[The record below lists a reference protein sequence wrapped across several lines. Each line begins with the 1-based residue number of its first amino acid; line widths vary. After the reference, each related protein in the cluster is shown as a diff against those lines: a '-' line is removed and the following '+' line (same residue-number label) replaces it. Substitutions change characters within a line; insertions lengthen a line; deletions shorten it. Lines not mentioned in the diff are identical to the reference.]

1 MMKRCPAVL
10 VRLLAATLI
19 FALGLPAL
27 AETDLNQ
34 NESLPKQCWNILLL
48 GTDNRYESDVYGR
61 TDSMILLSINLLER
75 QAKLTSLMRDIWV
88 ELDGHGGQKLNAAS
102 VYGGPELTMATVNR
116 YFDLNVGEY
125 VLINITGLAEV
136 IDKLGGVELTV
147 TEAERKALNKGLFNL
162 SEESG
167 MTKLEQSGE
176 NVHLNGNQAVAYA
189 RIRQIDSDYRR
200 TERQRALLNAM
211 AEKLKQ
217 TDAADVQSVIDALLP
232 YVETNLTVSN
242 LLTLAYVGL
251 QMDLSQIGQY
261 RLPADGTYEDGM
273 FGKIWCIKPDFE
285 KNAELLHEFI
295 YTDWGY

>member
-1 MMKRCPAVL
+1 MMKRCSAVL

-19 FALGLPAL
+19 FAFGLPAL
-27 AETDLNQ
+27 AEINLNR

-61 TDSMILLSINLLER
+61 TDSMILLSVNLPER

-88 ELDGHGGQKLNAAS
+88 QLDGHGGQKLNAAS

-147 TEAERKALNKGLFNL
+147 TEDERKALNKGLFNL

-189 RIRQIDSDYRR
+189 RIRQID
-200 TERQRALLNAM
+200 T
-211 AEKLKQ
+211 
-217 TDAADVQSVIDALLP
+217 ADVQSVIDALLP

-251 QMDLSQIGQY
+251 QMDLTQIGQY
-261 RLPADGTYEDGM
+261 RLPADGTYKDGM
-273 FGKIWCIKPDFE
+273 FGKTWCIKPDFE

>member
-1 MMKRCPAVL
+1 
-10 VRLLAATLI
+10 
-19 FALGLPAL
+19 
-27 AETDLNQ
+27 
-34 NESLPKQCWNILLL
+34 
-48 GTDNRYESDVYGR
+48 
-61 TDSMILLSINLLER
+61 
-75 QAKLTSLMRDIWV
+75 
-88 ELDGHGGQKLNAAS
+88 
-102 VYGGPELTMATVNR
+102 
-116 YFDLNVGEY
+116 
-125 VLINITGLAEV
+125 
-136 IDKLGGVELTV
+136 
-147 TEAERKALNKGLFNL
+147 
-162 SEESG
+162 

>member
-1 MMKRCPAVL
+1 MKRCSAVL

-27 AETDLNQ
+27 AEIDLNR

-61 TDSMILLSINLLER
+61 TDSMILLSVNLPER

-88 ELDGHGGQKLNAAS
+88 QLDGHGGQKLNAAS

-147 TEAERKALNKGLFNL
+147 TEDERKALNKGLFNL

-211 AEKLKQ
+211 AAPAIMGFSRK
-217 TDAADVQSVIDALLP
+217 P
-232 YVETNLTVSN
+232 LT
-242 LLTLAYVGL
+242 G
-251 QMDLSQIGQY
+251 
-261 RLPADGTYEDGM
+261 
-273 FGKIWCIKPDFE
+273 
-285 KNAELLHEFI
+285 
-295 YTDWGY
+295 